1 MRVILLLVTILL
13 PSFSIS
19 ITKHN
24 IYKQDDSLDLM
35 LTFDEPYL
43 GNVSKKSN
51 ELNKIL
57 TLKNIKIDQNK
68 TIEINSKIA
77 QKIQIEQI
85 QNQTIIKIT
94 SKDAFYINASKTIDN
109 YGLRIRI
116 KPFLIQAIKEKTYE
130 TKTDYD
136 ITSSF
141 LKVIAVLAFLLL
153 LLYLLKKWLF
163 TPKSEGWLFNK
174 NSSDIKEIKV
184 RNQKVLDTKNR
195 VCVIEYNGLQYLTIL
210 GTTNILLDKL
220 SKNNTSKFDQ
230 LLDENSDQ
238 LSSILNSD

>member
-1 MRVILLLVTILL
+1 MRVILLLVAILL

-51 ELNKIL
+51 NLNKIL
-57 TLKNIKIDQNK
+57 TLKNIKIDQNR

-85 QNQTIIKIT
+85 QNQTIIKII

-116 KPFLIQAIKEKTYE
+116 KPFLLQTIKEKTYE

-163 TPKSEGWLFNK
+163 APKSEGWLFNK

-184 RNQKVLDTKNR
+184 INQKVLDTKNR
-195 VCVIEYNGLQYLTIL
+195 VCVIEYDGLQYLTIL